1 MDIVQSF
8 YDNIATQYDKLFA
21 DWQATTREQA
31 LILQRIFACQG
42 LLAPCLQSKCPNST
56 FPEKSPPHSAP
67 CTDKAE
73 RSA

>member
-31 LILQRIFACQG
+31 LILQRIFAAHGYDQSAR
-42 LLAPCLQSKCPNST
+42 LLDCAAA
-56 FPEKSPPHSAP
+56 SARRP
-67 CTDKAE
+67 
-73 RSA
+73 SAWRRWAMM